1 MDLFH
6 KPIGTGA
13 GLAFNATCAALV
25 IAGFAFLEAR
35 CPAGVNAA
43 GSSTDGDLFSS
54 VTCEGLFALPCLAL
68 PDPAPGTARD
78 CQSGNAWN
86 GNDGRE
92 GPCSRSVLSELVGRL
107 LR

>member
-25 IAGFAFLEAR
+25 IAGFAFLEVR
-35 CPAGVNAA
+35 CPTGVIDQNSPTDDDTL
-43 GSSTDGDLFSS
+43 SSL
-54 VTCEGLFALPCLAL
+54 TCEGLFALPCFAL
-68 PDPAPGTARD
+68 PDPAPGDARD
-78 CQSGNAWN
+78 CPPGSAWN
-86 GNDGRE
+86 GGDGRDR
-92 GPCSRSVLSELVGRL
+92 PCGRSVLSELVGRL